1 MDEVRLRATQPS
13 DLDFVLRAEADPENR
28 RFILPWERTQHAAA
42 LRDRDLAHW
51 VVERS
56 TDGTL
61 IGFVLLAG
69 LTNQHASLEFR
80 RVVVVEQGHGYGR
93 RVVRLVKRFAFEE
106 REAHR
111 LWLDALEDNQRA
123 RGLYLSEG
131 FIEEGRLR
139 EAVWTGERYASLVLM
154 AMLASEYAAA

>member
-1 MDEVRLRATQPS
+1 MDEIRLRATQPA
-13 DLDFVLRAEADPENR
+13 DLDFVLQAEADPENR

-42 LRDRDLAHW
+42 LQDRDLAHW

-61 IGFVLLAG
+61 VGFVLLAG
-69 LTNQHASLEFR
+69 LANRHGSLEFR
-80 RVVVVEQGHGYGR
+80 RVVLVEKGRGYGR
-93 RVVRLVKRFAFEE
+93 QVVRFVKRFAFEE
-106 REAHR
+106 CAAHR
-111 LWLDALEDNQRA
+111 LWLDVLEDNQRA
-123 RGLYLSEG
+123 RRVYLSEG

-139 EAVWTGERYASLVLM
+139 EAFWNGERHTSLVLM